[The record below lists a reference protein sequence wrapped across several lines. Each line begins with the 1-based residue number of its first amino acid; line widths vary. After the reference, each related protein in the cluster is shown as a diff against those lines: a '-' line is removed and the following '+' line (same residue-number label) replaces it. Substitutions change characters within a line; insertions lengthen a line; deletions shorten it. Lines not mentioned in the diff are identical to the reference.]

1 LLRNLHQRKFLTL
14 DRIITPMDLLAI
26 FISLSLLM
34 FLAYRG
40 MSVLILAPV
49 MALLAVLLSGQFDEL
64 LPIYTQ
70 VFMKGMGGYLIQYFP
85 LFLLGSIFGK
95 LMESSGYALSIANYI
110 TQKLGQQHALLAVVL
125 SCAILTYGGVSLFVV
140 AFMMYPIGKS
150 LFERSK
156 LSLNLLPGAIALG
169 AFTFTMTALPGTPSV
184 QNSIPSPFFGTDSFA
199 APGLGIIAS
208 CMMLG
213 LGMIWLNRQQRLLSI
228 KPVKTSSDSA
238 SIADSTMNDEAR
250 IPSIAF
256 PIAILPILL
265 MAATNLLMAKWVL
278 PNWRPEFL
286 LKDTFGIPA
295 LSSQIGIWAIIIAL
309 SVGILFIYILQILMT
324 KQISKSNEA
333 INQGA
338 VGSMLPILNTASEV
352 GYGSV
357 IASLTGFILIREFVL
372 SIAPGNPLIS
382 EAVAVNV
389 LAGITGSASGG
400 LSIALQTLGSDY
412 LNRAISLGISPEL
425 LHRIAVMASGCM
437 DTLPHNGAVITLL
450 GICQLSHRAAYRYIA
465 MVTIAFPLLT
475 LAFIIG
481 LASTV
486 GNF

>member
-1 LLRNLHQRKFLTL
+1 MELVSIL
-14 DRIITPMDLLAI
+14 
-26 FISLSLLM
+26 ISLGLLM

-49 MALLAVLLSGQFDEL
+49 MALLAVLLSGNFADL

-70 VFMKGMGGYLIQYFP
+70 VFMKAMGGYLIQYFP

-95 LMESSGYALSIANYI
+95 LMESSGYALAIANGI
-110 TQKLGQQHALLAVVL
+110 TEKLGSSRGLLAVVL
-125 SCAILTYGGVSLFVV
+125 ACAILTYGGVSLFVV
-140 AFMMYPIGKS
+140 AFMMFPIGKS
-150 LFERSK
+150 LFERAQISI
-156 LSLNLLPGAIALG
+156 NLLPGAIALG

-199 APGLGIIAS
+199 APGLGLIAS

-213 LGMIWLNRQQRLLSI
+213 LGILWLNRQRRLLSMTDASPQDQQLFNANLASQATTPS
-228 KPVKTSSDSA
+228 KPTLPFRVA
-238 SIADSTMNDEAR
+238 V
-250 IPSIAF
+250 F
-256 PIAILPILL
+256 PIVL
-265 MAATNLLMAKWVL
+265 MGFTNLMMAKWWL
-278 PNWRPEFL
+278 LEWQPDFL
-286 LKDTFGIPA
+286 KTNAFGMTS
-295 LSSQIGIWAIIIAL
+295 LSSVTGIWAIVIAL
-309 SVGILFIYILQILMT
+309 SVGIIYLYAMQVIQT
-324 KQISKSNEA
+324 RQFAKANEA
-333 INQGA
+333 VNQGS

-357 IASLTGFILIREFVL
+357 IASLTGFLIIREFVL

-400 LSIALQTLGSDY
+400 MSIALQTLGADY
-412 LNRAISLGISPEL
+412 LAKAVALGISPEL

-450 GICQLSHRAAYRYIA
+450 GICNLTHRAAYRYIA
-465 MVTIAFPLLT
+465 MVTIVFPLIT
-475 LAFIIG
+475 LAFIIV
-481 LASTV
+481 LASV
-486 GNF
+486 FGSF